1 MSLPLFDLS
10 QAEQQFWRFH
20 EDNPHVYEHLK
31 ALCLEVRR
39 RGVQRFGIR
48 TVWERLR
55 WHARFETIRAPG
67 AWKLN
72 DHYTRYYARLLMA
85 QEPELA
91 GMFETRNQERDTWT
105 TDENCSLQ

>member
-1 MSLPLFDLS
+1 MTLPLFDLS

-20 EDNPHVYEHLK
+20 AANPHVYEHLK

-55 WHARFETIRAPG
+55 WHARFETTRKPED
-67 AWKLN
+67 WKLN
-72 DHYTRYYARLLMA
+72 NNYTRHYARLLMA
-85 QEPELA
+85 QEPALS
-91 GMFETRNQERDTWT
+91 GMFETRGDKITHLEDQ
-105 TDENCSLQ
+105 